1 MEGIVGILEGKTA
14 VVTGGSHGI
23 GEGIARGF
31 ARESARVAIT
41 YRPNEPHPHAILA
54 ELGANALAV
63 PMEAGDPASIKD
75 AFNSIADSLEE
86 IDILVSNAGYAQIVP
101 VSEMSIEQFDRMLN
115 VHLRGALLTVQAVLP
130 GMIARGSGRIIT
142 ISSQLAYIGAEGLAH
157 YAAAKAGVL
166 GFTRS
171 LAREVIGH
179 GINVNCIAPGAIS
192 TGILPADPDGDDKIL
207 TGIPIGRFGIVDD
220 IVPTAILLASDG
232 GAFYVGQVLSPN
244 GGEVML

>member
-1 MEGIVGILEGKTA
+1 MEGIVGLLEGKTA

-31 ARESARVAIT
+31 AREGARVAIT
-41 YRPNEPHPHAILA
+41 YRPNEEYPESILA
-54 ELGANALAV
+54 DLGANAIAV
-63 PMEAGDPASIKD
+63 PMEAGDPASIRS
-75 AFNSIADSLEE
+75 AFESIAGSVGAT
-86 IDILVSNAGYAQIVP
+86 DILVSNAGYAEIVP

-130 GMIARGSGRIIT
+130 GMIAQGSGKIIT

-171 LAREVIGH
+171 LAREVIAH

-192 TGILPADPDGDDKIL
+192 TGILPADPNGDEKIL
-207 TGIPIGRFGIVDD
+207 TGIPIGRFGAVEE
-220 IVPTAILLASDG
+220 IVPTAILLASNG
-232 GAFYVGQVLSPN
+232 GSFYVGQVLSPN

>member
-1 MEGIVGILEGKTA
+1 MGLLEGKTA

-31 ARESARVAIT
+31 AREGARVAIT
-41 YRPNEPHPHAILA
+41 YRPSESHPGLILA
-54 ELGANALAV
+54 ELGANAIAV
-63 PMEAGDPASIKD
+63 PMEAGDPTSIEA
-75 AFNSIADSLEE
+75 AFVSVAAAFGE
-86 IDILVSNAGYAQIVP
+86 IDILVSNAGYAEIVP
-101 VSEMSIEQFDRMLN
+101 VSEMSIAQFDRMLN

-130 GMIARGSGRIIT
+130 GMIARGSGKIIT

-192 TGILPADPDGDDKIL
+192 TGILPADPAGDDKIL
-207 TGIPIGRFGIVDD
+207 AGIPIGRFGVVDD

>member
-1 MEGIVGILEGKTA
+1 MEGIVGLLEGKTA

-31 ARESARVAIT
+31 AREGARVAIT
-41 YRPNEPHPHAILA
+41 YRPDEPYPESILA
-54 ELGANALAV
+54 DLGPRAIAV
-63 PMEAGDPASIKD
+63 PMEAGDPSSIKGALVAIGD
-75 AFNSIADSLEE
+75 AFGD
-86 IDILVSNAGYAQIVP
+86 IDVLVSNAGYAEIVP
-101 VSEMSIEQFDRMLN
+101 VLEMSIEQFDRMLN

-130 GMIARGSGRIIT
+130 GMVARGAGRIIT

-207 TGIPIGRFGIVDD
+207 AGIPIGRFGIVDD